1 MKVIVC
7 GHQQN
12 PSASALELVGLT
24 DCPKRAMQ
32 IRNTINF
39 IFLTY
44 LLIFARGVLSVSLKD
59 DHVQKEANDVQ
70 KQLFDVRTQLEKFNS
85 HYLINLEQRMLNIL
99 TTMTSIDSNVK
110 TLQEKSQIWDVFQHH
125 IGAWSDHIKS
135 VDHKLDLLINAQ
147 QSIPHSLDSKLSNQ
161 DFKLQHVFDKV
172 NTINEKLHDITK
184 TVYALSSNYRRRRND
199 REPVDQEAILAKLSN
214 LQKQLNRLE
223 TSSTNCQKKNGN
235 CNNKPKKDVQEFED
249 ELDDFLD
256 KLATKKLKDLATSR
270 KHGRSLDNLS
280 NVLRSVDERT
290 IRIYDLE
297 ANQFE
302 QILSCCKRTDHEIT
316 TFTNSADILL
326 KRIEHLVI
334 SVDQKIEQRNH
345 QQCVRNILPTTTES
359 EVTAMV
365 ELGSGENF
373 ELSSTTT
380 NSKSEIDFEVF
391 DYHQPHKQGCEQLT
405 TRMDSVYTFGKV
417 ELNEANRDFN
427 RRYCKFATD
436 GPAWTV
442 IQRRQLNDLQEN
454 FNQSWNAY
462 KNGFGD
468 LNKEFWFGNNFI
480 HMLTYDDNVELRIEL
495 EDFDENYA
503 YAEYKTFR
511 IDSEKFNYNLM
522 ISDFHGNASN
532 AMAYHNDQDF
542 STFDRANDKSNGSF
556 SCAFSFG
563 SGWWFNNCA
572 ESNLNG
578 KYYTDNPKSH
588 KYTGILWETWLGDYS
603 LKSSTMMIRPREN
616 WSDDNDDRVHPQ
628 DP

>member
-1 MKVIVC
+1 MK
-7 GHQQN
+7 
-12 PSASALELVGLT
+12 ALYNTSNNMLLT
-24 DCPKRAMQ
+24 LL
-32 IRNTINF
+32 F
-39 IFLTY
+39 IFVQKISSAI
-44 LLIFARGVLSVSLKD
+44 LLD
-59 DHVQKEANDVQ
+59 DHVSKETNDLQ
-70 KQLFDVRTQLEKFNS
+70 KQLLDVRYHLEKFNS
-85 HYLINLEQRMLNIL
+85 HYLINLEQRMLHIL
-99 TTMTSIDSNVK
+99 TTMTSMDSNVK

-135 VDHKLDLLINAQ
+135 VDHKLDLLKNAQ
-147 QSIPHSLDSKLSNQ
+147 QSISPNLESKLANL
-161 DFKLQHVFDKV
+161 DFKVQHVFDKM
-172 NTINEKLHDITK
+172 NTIDEKLHDITK
-184 TVYALSSNYRRRRND
+184 TVYALSSNYRKRRND
-199 REPVDQEAILAKLSN
+199 RESVDQETAMVKLSN

-223 TSSTNCQKKNGN
+223 SSITSCQRKNGN
-235 CNNKPKKDVQEFED
+235 CNNKAKKDAQDFED
-249 ELDDFLD
+249 ELDDFFD
-256 KLATKKLKDLATSR
+256 KLATKKLKDIATSR
-270 KHGRSLDNLS
+270 KQSRSIDNLS
-280 NVLRSVDERT
+280 NLLRSVDERT

-326 KRIEHLVI
+326 KRIERLVI
-334 SVDQKIEQRNH
+334 SVDEKIEQRNQ
-345 QQCVRNILPTTTES
+345 QQCVDEPTPTTTES
-359 EVTAMV
+359 DVSTMI
-365 ELGSGENF
+365 ELGSGDDF
-373 ELSSTTT
+373 DSTSTTI
-380 NSKSEIDFEVF
+380 NSKTSEVDFDVF

-405 TRMDSVYTFGKV
+405 FRVDGVYTFGTI
-417 ELNEANRDFN
+417 ELNEANRDYN

-454 FNQSWNAY
+454 FNQSWNVY

-495 EDFDENYA
+495 EDFDENNA

-511 IDSEKFNYNLM
+511 IDTEKFNYNLM

-542 STFDRANDKSNGSF
+542 STFDRDNDKSNGSF
-556 SCAFSFG
+556 ACALSFG

-578 KYYTDNPKSH
+578 KYYVDNPKSH
-588 KYTGILWETWLGDYS
+588 KSTGILWETWLGDYS
-603 LKSSTMMIRPREN
+603 LKSSSMMIRSREN
-616 WSDDNDDRVHPQ
+616 WNGASDDQRQPQ